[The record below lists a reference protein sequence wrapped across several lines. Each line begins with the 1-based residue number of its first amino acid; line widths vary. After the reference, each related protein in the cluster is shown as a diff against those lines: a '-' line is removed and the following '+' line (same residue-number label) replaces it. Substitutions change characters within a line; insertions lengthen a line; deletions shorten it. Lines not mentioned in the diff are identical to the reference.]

1 MPENIATIAFISIMT
16 GLWLWAMI
24 RLLIKKFWSK
34 HAPSISVPAVVYHK
48 HIIETFD
55 KYSGTGKHQKYV
67 VVFSVEGEKKSF
79 YVSEF
84 SYRGYRINEKGT
96 LTYKGDQL
104 IEFR

>member
-1 MPENIATIAFISIMT
+1 MPENIASVVFVSIMM
-16 GLWLWAMI
+16 GLFLWAMI
-24 RLLIKKFWSK
+24 RLLIKKIRSK

-48 HIIETFD
+48 HIVEAFD
-55 KYSGTGKHQKYV
+55 KYSGTGKHEKYV
-67 VVFSVEGEKKSF
+67 VVFSVDGKKKSF